1 HVQLGTFVMNGGSI
15 KNNSASENGGG
26 LYATQNADITFTGGR
41 IEQNTA
47 EKGSVYL
54 NSVGMKV
61 SGDLYIES
69 VYLTDPLITVT
80 GPLTENSKI
89 GLTYSNNA
97 ANNGKT
103 LTSGLD
109 RNGTPEHFFSA
120 KNGYL
125 TGLTPDGEIVM
136 GTPVTVSFDSNGGSE
151 VGPQTIAK
159 NSIAAAPADPVYGR
173 HIFKGWCLGS
183 EAYDFS
189 TPVADDLTLSAVWEE
204 QYTITINADEG
215 CTVTVMVSE
224 TDEDGTP
231 IESGDTV
238 PYGTVLQVSAVAK
251 TGCRLTET
259 PEPAYTVTGDLTISA
274 KSEALKF
281 TLTAA
286 ATEGGTEPAV
296 SVENPVPYGTEVT
309 VTASEPAD
317 TYEFIGW
324 YQKGNNKRLTAE
336 KAYTVTVTTDLA
348 LEARYQRAA
357 GVVTFIKDSIVQKTV
372 TAVSITQDDF
382 PADPVPMYGYKFDG
396 WDKTVEEI
404 NETLSSGGNIT
415 VNAKFIQLPAS
426 ITVTIYNGESDT
438 PETRE
443 YTESRWVTVTAA
455 EVSGKT
461 FSCWMMDDV
470 ILSYNRTA
478 SFRTETSCTVTAVY
492 AVGAVETMGTALIRT
507 GTYNESTDKLSFV
520 AYLTVPEGAKISAS
534 GLVASSGDGDY
545 DPSTELTLDNADYK
559 KNSAR
564 AEGTGG
570 PVTYTWTKT
579 SVAIGDVWYARAYV
593 RYTYNG
599 ESCTVYGDRVKVTAG
614 CDYDFSEKA
623 AAAIRTTSY
632 NASTQ
637 KAVFVAFLTVPEGG
651 VISKAG
657 LVAAPGSTFDAA
669 DTLLTWD
676 TASYKK
682 TSTKAAGT
690 AGPVSYTWTKTA
702 VNIGDIWYVRPY
714 VIYSDANGTEHTVYG
729 ELLKFTAE

>member
-1 HVQLGTFVMNGGSI
+1 MTKEAVLEVLRTHTDVCISGAEIGRQLSVSRTAVWKAVEQLKKEGYRIESGPNRGYRLLPDSDVLSEEGIRRYLIHDSLQVRVFPSISSTNTVLKQLAAEGAPEGLVLAAGEQTAGRGRMGRQFYSPPDTGLYMSLLLRPSMPAADVTLTAEFTPVEYTITYELNGGENSANNPGTYTVESETFTLEAPTREGFDFLGWYDDEFFKNDVVTEIEQGSTGELTLFARWKEQEYVSDWSRLQELINNADHEAVITLTQDYYAEQNDVALTIKNGKKLTIDLNGHTLDADGNAIRIFEIQNGDLTIKDSSGAGGGTITGGNAGNSVGGAIIVRTGGTLTLNGGQITNCSASNGGAIALTAAGSLFTMNGGTISYNSATWGGGVHVQLGTFVMNGGSI

-109 RNGTPEHFFSA
+109 RNGTLEHFFSA

-259 PEPAYTVTGDLTISA
+259 PEKTYTVTGDLTISA

-296 SVENPVPYGTEVT
+296 SVEDPVPYGTEVT
-309 VTASEPAD
+309 VTASEPAE

-324 YQKGNNKRLTAE
+324 
-336 KAYTVTVTTDLA
+336 
-348 LEARYQRAA
+348 
-357 GVVTFIKDSIVQKTV
+357 
-372 TAVSITQDDF
+372 
-382 PADPVPMYGYKFDG
+382 
-396 WDKTVEEI
+396 
-404 NETLSSGGNIT
+404 
-415 VNAKFIQLPAS
+415 
-426 ITVTIYNGESDT
+426 
-438 PETRE
+438 
-443 YTESRWVTVTAA
+443 
-455 EVSGKT
+455 
-461 FSCWMMDDV
+461 
-470 ILSYNRTA
+470 
-478 SFRTETSCTVTAVY
+478 
-492 AVGAVETMGTALIRT
+492 
-507 GTYNESTDKLSFV
+507 
-520 AYLTVPEGAKISAS
+520 
-534 GLVASSGDGDY
+534 
-545 DPSTELTLDNADYK
+545 
-559 KNSAR
+559 
-564 AEGTGG
+564 
-570 PVTYTWTKT
+570 
-579 SVAIGDVWYARAYV
+579 
-593 RYTYNG
+593 
-599 ESCTVYGDRVKVTAG
+599 
-614 CDYDFSEKA
+614 
-623 AAAIRTTSY
+623 
-632 NASTQ
+632 
-637 KAVFVAFLTVPEGG
+637 
-651 VISKAG
+651 
-657 LVAAPGSTFDAA
+657 
-669 DTLLTWD
+669 
-676 TASYKK
+676 
-682 TSTKAAGT
+682 
-690 AGPVSYTWTKTA
+690 
-702 VNIGDIWYVRPY
+702 
-714 VIYSDANGTEHTVYG
+714 
-729 ELLKFTAE
+729 